1 MNDFT
6 SNFARRWVKIFDV
19 GEDFPDL
26 VPRALRRK
34 RCSFWVFKQSFTDGQ
49 VLYCGTIKFRDGKAG
64 LIRLVPKSKL
74 DEIIAEGISKINTLY
89 GYGVK
94 T

>member
-1 MNDFT
+1 MNDF
-6 SNFARRWVKIFDV
+6 SDNFARRWVKIFDV

-26 VPRALRRK
+26 CPRPLRRK
-34 RCSFWVFKQSFTDGQ
+34 RCSFWLFKQSWTDGQ

-64 LIRLVPKSKL
+64 LIRLVPNSNL
-74 DEIIAEGISKINTLY
+74 DEIIAGGMLKINTLY
-89 GYGVK
+89 GYGGK